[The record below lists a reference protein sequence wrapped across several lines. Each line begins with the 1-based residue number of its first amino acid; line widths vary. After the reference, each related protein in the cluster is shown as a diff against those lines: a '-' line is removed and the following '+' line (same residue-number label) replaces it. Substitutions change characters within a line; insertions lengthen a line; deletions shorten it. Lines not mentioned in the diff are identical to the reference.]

1 MMYVYG
7 KNIKSSGDYYIYRLV
22 VYTIHTY
29 LQETVNFLHISQIDL
44 AHLTHF
50 KHMQC
55 IT

>member
-1 MMYVYG
+1 MYIG
-7 KNIKSSGDYYIYRLV
+7 KMSKVLVTIIYCLV

-29 LQETVNFLHISQIDL
+29 LQETVNFLHISRIDL